1 MTAKSLQVIEPKN
14 LTTEQVELVKRQI
27 AIGASN
33 DELAM
38 FIGICNKTGLDPFSK
53 QIYCIKRGGK
63 MSTQVSIDG
72 SRLIAQRSGE
82 YQGQVGP
89 WWCGADGVW
98 KDIWL
103 SPAPPV
109 AAKVGVIRAGFR
121 EPLFAVARYAAYSQ
135 PSPFWQRM
143 GDLMIAK
150 VAEALA
156 LRKAFPMELSGLYT
170 SEEMEQAGGEDP
182 SSGQAGKTAQKT
194 DKLKEKLGAG
204 ASAGGPAPAIDAE
217 VVSPEPSAAETAT
230 EASTK
235 QPAEPVAKTSPA
247 KAATPPPAEK
257 KPAKTRTRAPAAP
270 AAEKEYAPM
279 PNEEEIESVKVPFG
293 EKLMGK
299 TLNSLEMDDF
309 IWLHRFYAKN
319 GPGETPAFKWF
330 HKVFQAYVEMYS
342 DIAEALAGLEPEE
355 TPPPAAAG
363 PVVEADNSAAE
374 YFENLKEGET
384 DHAKVALDRIRK
396 AKSAEELQQ
405 AWKQLNDDLKDPA
418 KINARGIDPKV
429 ASAIVNDANKAKAD
443 AKTRLGIK

>member
-1 MTAKSLQVIEPKN
+1 MSAKSLQVIEPQN
-14 LTTEQVELVKRQI
+14 LTADQVELVKRQI
-27 AIGASN
+27 AVGASN

-38 FIGICNKTGLDPFSK
+38 FVGICNKTGLDPFTK

-89 WWCGADGVW
+89 WWCGPDGVW

-103 SPAPPV
+103 APTAPV

-121 EPLFAVARYAAYSQ
+121 EPLFAVARYQAYAQ

-170 SEEMEQAGGEDP
+170 SEEMEQAGGEDL
-182 SSGQAGKTAQKT
+182 SAGQADKTAQKT

-217 VVSPEPSAAETAT
+217 IVTPEVSAVETPAEAAK
-230 EASTK
+230 K
-235 QPAEPVAKTSPA
+235 QPAEPVVVTSPA

-257 KPAKTRTRAPAAP
+257 KPARKAAAKPEAKESVMPPVPTDEQELAVILVPEWNQHFKGQALGSLSDKDLRDLSAWFGRASAPA
-270 AAEKEYAPM
+270 
-279 PNEEEIESVKVPFG
+279 SVSG
-293 EKLMGK
+293 
-299 TLNSLEMDDF
+299 
-309 IWLHRFYAKN
+309 
-319 GPGETPAFKWF
+319 KWF
-330 HKVFQAYVEMYS
+330 KACFDNYVSLFDLGLGEEP
-342 DIAEALAGLEPEE
+342 AEV
-355 TPPPAAAG
+355 PPPATSG
-363 PVVEADNSAAE
+363 PVVETDNSAAE
-374 YFENLKEGET
+374 FFENLKEGET

-405 AWKQLNDDLKDPA
+405 AWKQLNDDLKDPT

-443 AKTRLGIK
+443 AKARLGLK